1 MGRLRQAP
9 SAVDLGDGLTPRDV
23 PMDTLS
29 SYVTAFG
36 AKPTGE
42 SQSQAPEVNPMGQY
56 RTNRSQTEWTLAHG
70 DDEGVAHT
78 TSGSMPLHAFHT
90 GERAAVTRL
99 NGGRRTASEVT
110 LTHEGEE
117 GWEST
122 PQNLT
127 KWTAPGDDGV
137 RNNTRCLWDRN
148 KSTIGSSLVDAT
160 CHESHNGGTF
170 QWSHGADGRGIGAGV
185 SNTSNAGTYHG
196 RHPPPPAVPTPDLL
210 APVYVTGVRGES
222 PGMTDDVTSGDGSS
236 TSRSTFG
243 APTRNAYV
251 PRVDTAGLRTKSRV
265 PLSHA

>member
-42 SQSQAPEVNPMGQY
+42 SQCHVPEVNPTGQY

-78 TSGSMPLHAFHT
+78 TSGSMPLHAFHQ

-99 NGGRRTASEVT
+99 NGGRRTKSEVT

-185 SNTSNAGTYHG
+185 SNAGNAGKYHG

-210 APVYVTGVRGES
+210 APVYVTGVRGGC
-222 PGMTDDVTSGDGSS
+222 PGMADDVVGDGSS

>member
-42 SQSQAPEVNPMGQY
+42 SPCQAPEVNPMGQY

-70 DDEGVAHT
+70 DDEDETHT

-99 NGGRRTASEVT
+99 NGGRRTASVLT
-110 LTHEGEE
+110 LTHEGEGSE
-117 GWEST
+117 RVSRD
-122 PQNLT
+122 T
-127 KWTAPGDDGV
+127 KWIKPIDDGV

-185 SNTSNAGTYHG
+185 SNTSNRKYHG

-222 PGMTDDVTSGDGSS
+222 PGMADDVTSGDGSS

>member
-42 SQSQAPEVNPMGQY
+42 SQCHVPEVNPMGQY

-78 TSGSMPLHAFHT
+78 TSGSMPLHAFQT

-117 GWEST
+117 SEST
-122 PQNLT
+122 SQAT
-127 KWTAPGDDGV
+127 KLEWTAPGDDGV

-160 CHESHNGGTF
+160 CHDSHNGGTF

-185 SNTSNAGTYHG
+185 SNANNAGKYHG
-196 RHPPPPAVPTPDLL
+196 RHPPPPAVPMPDLL
-210 APVYVTGVRGES
+210 APVYVTGVRGGS
-222 PGMTDDVTSGDGSS
+222 PGMTDDVVGDGSS